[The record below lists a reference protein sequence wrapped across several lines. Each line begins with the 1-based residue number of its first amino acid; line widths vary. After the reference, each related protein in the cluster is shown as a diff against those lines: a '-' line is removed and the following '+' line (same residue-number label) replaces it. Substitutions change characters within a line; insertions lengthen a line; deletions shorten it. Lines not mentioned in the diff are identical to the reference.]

1 MKYTVHEH
9 TVHAL
14 STCVLSINY
23 KPLLCEMLLQTVPF
37 ACESPPLSS
46 VQDLMQNNEAIM
58 LVSMQ
63 DIMGAE
69 YIHTIYI
76 YIYYT
81 QCISSLCMV
90 RYVST

>member
-1 MKYTVHEH
+1 MKYTVHEY

-14 STCVLSINY
+14 CTCVLRINY

-46 VQDLMQNNEAIM
+46 VQDLMQSNEAIM

-63 DIMGAE
+63 HIMGAE
-69 YIHTIYI
+69 YIHTIFIYI
-76 YIYYT
+76 YILYT
-81 QCISSLCMV
+81 VHFLAVYGEVC
-90 RYVST
+90 